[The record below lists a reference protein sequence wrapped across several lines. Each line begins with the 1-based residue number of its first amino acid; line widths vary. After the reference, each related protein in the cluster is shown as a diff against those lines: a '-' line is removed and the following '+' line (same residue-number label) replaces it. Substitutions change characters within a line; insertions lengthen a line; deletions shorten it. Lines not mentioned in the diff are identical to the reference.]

1 MLSIDLFIK
10 PSVCQYLS
18 YNFFTLEQE
27 FCSFSFVYSA
37 NTYLQNIRI
46 SFKLGDMHSC
56 PTLFPMS
63 PQTNSLEIKL
73 RWYEGTIL
81 ATTVIQSFLAERQMI
96 MQTLVFHAENKVVF
110 VMEECSFS
118 VLHYVMKV
126 WEFQSQ

>member
-1 MLSIDLFIK
+1 
-10 PSVCQYLS
+10 
-18 YNFFTLEQE
+18 
-27 FCSFSFVYSA
+27 
-37 NTYLQNIRI
+37 
-46 SFKLGDMHSC
+46 
-56 PTLFPMS
+56 MS